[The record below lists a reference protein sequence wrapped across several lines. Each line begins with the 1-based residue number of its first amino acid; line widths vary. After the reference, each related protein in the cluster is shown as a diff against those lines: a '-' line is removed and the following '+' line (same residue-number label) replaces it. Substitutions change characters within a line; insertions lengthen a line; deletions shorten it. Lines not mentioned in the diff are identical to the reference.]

1 MYCILNGETFG
12 PLGRRGME
20 LTSEIMRR
28 HYRRDWD
35 FVWDQLA
42 ESVMWIGPLRTQ
54 FTNGL
59 RQLQDTL
66 ECEKDFT
73 FTMEREHYQVVCEYA
88 VSCIVPGHYYV
99 TSDPGTDFFLRTLQR
114 VSFCYRLCGDRLK
127 VVHMH
132 VSHPYEVMEPDEV
145 FPLRFGKDVYEY
157 VEHTRRMAFTD
168 SPTGPGNRHA
178 YEAGLVYLS
187 READKQGLC
196 FILFDLNG
204 MKAVNDTLGHL
215 AGDDLLRRFAALVR
229 DSMPPEAHVYR
240 YGGDEFV
247 VTLRSGENAAV
258 EAYLRDLERRR
269 EAANAGNVVPLS
281 FAWGYAFYDPATDRG
296 LSETVRRADAMLYA
310 RKKASKGATLS

>member
-1 MYCILNGETFG
+1 MSTNTWSIPGG
-12 PLGRRGME
+12 
-20 LTSEIMRR
+20 
-28 HYRRDWD
+28 W
-35 FVWDQLA
+35 
-42 ESVMWIGPLRTQ
+42 PLRTSL
-54 FTNGL
+54 TGL
-59 RQLQDTL
+59 
-66 ECEKDFT
+66 
-73 FTMEREHYQVVCEYA
+73 
-88 VSCIVPGHYYV
+88 
-99 TSDPGTDFFLRTLQR
+99 
-114 VSFCYRLCGDRLK
+114 
-127 VVHMH
+127 
-132 VSHPYEVMEPDEV
+132 
-145 FPLRFGKDVYEY
+145 
-157 VEHTRRMAFTD
+157 
-168 SPTGPGNRHA
+168 GNRNA